1 MKSLNASSLE
11 VVCFILFVGYLVFQP
26 DTPQVLVPFIDNTIG
41 VVAIIIVAIY
51 LFLATH
57 PVLGVLGI
65 FVAYEIIRRTNTR
78 IAPML
83 EYTAEQPKKDAE
95 MRRMNPPQERT
106 LEEDVV
112 EKMAPVGSPVAN
124 DGAKPMVEKIHGASI
139 Y

>member
-1 MKSLNASSLE
+1 
-11 VVCFILFVGYLVFQP
+11 
-26 DTPQVLVPFIDNTIG
+26 